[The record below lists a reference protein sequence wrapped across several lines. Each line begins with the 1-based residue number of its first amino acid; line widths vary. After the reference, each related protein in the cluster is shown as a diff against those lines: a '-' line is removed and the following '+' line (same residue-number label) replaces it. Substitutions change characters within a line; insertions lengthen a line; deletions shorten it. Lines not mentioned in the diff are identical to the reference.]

1 MLDTLTSKARPTA
14 ASHAAN
20 TRIVIG
26 IGIDAIEF
34 EFREATEVMM
44 NSDNIIPSKHRRVD
58 IRWERNVSVPRSEN
72 VKARVRL
79 MKADDIIGNYEYNH
93 SLMSR
98 NHLFYLN

>member
-1 MLDTLTSKARPTA
+1 MFDTLTSKARPTA

-20 TRIVIG
+20 TRMVIG

-34 EFREATEVMM
+34 EFREATEVMI
-44 NSDNIIPSKHRRVD
+44 NNDSIIPSRHRRVD
-58 IRWERNVSVPRSEN
+58 IKWDRNISVPRSEN
-72 VKARVRL
+72 VKASVRL
-79 MKADDIIGNYEYNH
+79 MKVDDIIGNYEHNH

>member
-1 MLDTLTSKARPTA
+1 MFDTLTSKARPTA

-20 TRIVIG
+20 TRMVIG

-34 EFREATEVMM
+34 EFREATEVMI
-44 NSDNIIPSKHRRVD
+44 NNDSIIPSRHKRVD
-58 IRWERNVSVPRSEN
+58 IKWDRNISVPRSEN
-72 VKARVRL
+72 VKASVRL
-79 MKADDIIGNYEYNH
+79 MKVDDIIGNYEHNH